1 MEEAFAIVLFVV
13 VGVAAV
19 IALITFAGSGRTYR
33 EIGRGGLSLG
43 DDDPAEET
51 PPRAPGPGSFAGP
64 PETEAEREEE
74 IRQLL
79 RARNE
84 RRRRR
89 GEAPLDVDAELARL
103 TAPAVDPALR
113 DEVRQHVVA
122 RNRRRLRAGD
132 EPLDVEAEV
141 ERRLRELS

>member
-1 MEEAFAIVLFVV
+1 MEEAFATVLFVV

-19 IALITFAGSGRTYR
+19 IALITAAGTGKTYR
-33 EIGRGGLSLG
+33 EIGRGGLSAG
-43 DDDPAEET
+43 DDVDEGER
-51 PPRAPGPGSFAGP
+51 PPRPGSFAAP
-64 PETEAEREEE
+64 PETAGEREEE

-79 RARNE
+79 GARNE

-113 DEVRQHVVA
+113 DEVRQLVVA
-122 RNRRRLRAGD
+122 RNRRRVRAGQQ
-132 EPLDVEAEV
+132 PLDVEVEV
-141 ERRLRELS
+141 ERRLSELT